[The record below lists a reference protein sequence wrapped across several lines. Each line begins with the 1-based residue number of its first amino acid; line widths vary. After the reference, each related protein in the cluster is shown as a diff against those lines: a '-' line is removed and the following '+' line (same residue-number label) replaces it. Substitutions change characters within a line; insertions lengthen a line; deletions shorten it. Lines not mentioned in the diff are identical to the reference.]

1 MQKRAGRMSQVVKH
15 LPSKCKTLSSNP
27 SIAGKRGR
35 EKERKERE
43 RERERERQERERER
57 KKKRGSQQGK
67 SNREKAIGD
76 KIRKYSGVR
85 N

>member
-1 MQKRAGRMSQVVKH
+1 
-15 LPSKCKTLSSNP
+15 LL
-27 SIAGKRGR
+27 GKGG
-35 EKERKERE
+35 ERKRERRE
-43 RERERERQERERER
+43 REREKERDRRERER